1 MAKDK
6 DKKVYILTIEHIE
19 GEDSCE
25 YIKEEIIEDSNEEP
39 SWVYGEID
47 LKDYFSDS
55 DLACLDCCTIGK
67 S

>member
-19 GEDSCE
+19 GEDACE
-25 YIKEEIIEDSNEEP
+25 YIKEEIIEDNDEP

-47 LKDYFSDS
+47 LKDYFRDS
-55 DLACLDCCTIGK
+55 DIVGLDCCTIGK

>member
-6 DKKVYILTIEHIE
+6 GKKKYILTIEHIA
-19 GEDSCE
+19 GEDKCE
-25 YIKEEIIEDSNEEP
+25 FIKEEIIEDDNSP

-47 LKDYFSDS
+47 LEDYFSDS
-55 DLACLDCCTIGK
+55 DIACLTCCTIGK

>member
-19 GEDSCE
+19 GEDACE
-25 YIKEEIIEDSNEEP
+25 YIKEEIIEDSDEP

-47 LKDYFSDS
+47 LRDYFSDS
-55 DLACLDCCTIGK
+55 DIASLTCCTIAK

>member
-1 MAKDK
+1 MTNSKE
-6 DKKVYILTIEHIE
+6 KKKYILTIVHIA

-25 YIKEEIIEDSNEEP
+25 YIKEEIIEDSDEP
-39 SWVYGEID
+39 SWIYGEID

-55 DLACLDCCTIGK
+55 DIACLTCSTIGK